1 MDTKL
6 LKSAVKASAAQ
17 IVVNFIITF
26 ITSSISY
33 GCCKFLTHGAQV
45 DISRLLLLH
54 ESIVTFFYMTL
65 ITIYHV
71 NEYTKEKDKYPSQKI
86 IIGSWLL
93 HMTVGAAILIAAILY
108 AYYY

>member
-1 MDTKL
+1 MDAKFI
-6 LKSAVKASAAQ
+6 KIAIKASVAQ
-17 IVVNFIITF
+17 VVVNFIITF
-26 ITSSISY
+26 ISSAISY

-45 DISRLLLLH
+45 DIPRLLLLH
-54 ESIVTFFYMTL
+54 ESIITFFYMTL

-86 IIGSWLL
+86 IVGSWLV
-93 HMTVGAAILIAAILY
+93 HATVSAAILIAAILY